1 MSKIDIDMNKMK
13 TFSIAKTNQDEI
25 LKYVMND
32 SLAIYEI
39 HK

>member
-13 TFSIAKTNQDEI
+13 TFSIAQTNKDEI

-32 SLAIYEI
+32 SFAIYEI